1 VAIRIVAIRSMNIIK
16 RITNKVNNKLD
27 IVEEKLK
34 QMLYVKQE
42 PDYILDIGCGVIILI
57 VLIYTIC

>member
-1 VAIRIVAIRSMNIIK
+1 MNIIK

-27 IVEEKLK
+27 IVEERLK

-42 PDYILDIGCGVIILI
+42 PDYILDIGCGIIMLILI
-57 VLIYTIC
+57 IYNIC